1 MKARLFR
8 LAGRIVTILPAAIVE
23 GVILYLLITYLK
35 PWTTIIEILFR
46 IMGFLIVMYIFSY
59 RAEGTYKLLWVL
71 FIMALPIAGGAA
83 YLIWGNKRTSV
94 FLKRKIESSIAG
106 MHVEFDQDR
115 IELNEIGALDPRM
128 AQSFEYLWKMTG
140 FPPNFNESSVFYP
153 VGEKAF
159 EQMLIDLESAK
170 KFIYLEYFII
180 QRGKMLDSIVD
191 ILARKAAEGVDV
203 KLIYDDLGS
212 IATFSRQEARNFR
225 ARGIDFLAFN
235 QVTTLSGTLNNRT
248 HRKYLIIDGK
258 ICFSGGINLSDE
270 YININAPFGHWKDF
284 GFRVTGP
291 AVGGYLYMFVS
302 FWNAFRTK
310 KIPDTVFDEVPWVAS
325 ANKGIVLSYYDSPF
339 SKEPVSNN
347 FFIELLGDARRYAWF
362 YTPYLILSDTLM
374 DAFVRAAKRG
384 VDVRII
390 MPGIPDKK
398 FIYLLS
404 RSYYR
409 PLIEAGVKIY
419 EYKPGFV
426 HAKAFVSDDEVCT
439 IGSVNLDYRSL
450 FLHFENNSAFWNAP
464 IVKDI
469 KEDFIKTQEAS
480 RRFKEE
486 DLRFKFLEGFLRI
499 IAPLC

>member
-59 RAEGTYKLLWVL
+59 LWVL

-212 IATFSRQEARNFR
+212 IATFSRLKSQGDRFPR
-225 ARGIDFLAFN
+225 V
-235 QVTTLSGTLNNRT
+235 Q
-248 HRKYLIIDGK
+248 
-258 ICFSGGINLSDE
+258 
-270 YININAPFGHWKDF
+270 PGHDI
-284 GFRVTGP
+284 
-291 AVGGYLYMFVS
+291 VG
-302 FWNAFRTK
+302 
-310 KIPDTVFDEVPWVAS
+310 DT
-325 ANKGIVLSYYDSPF
+325 
-339 SKEPVSNN
+339 
-347 FFIELLGDARRYAWF
+347 
-362 YTPYLILSDTLM
+362 
-374 DAFVRAAKRG
+374 
-384 VDVRII
+384 
-390 MPGIPDKK
+390 
-398 FIYLLS
+398 
-404 RSYYR
+404 
-409 PLIEAGVKIY
+409 
-419 EYKPGFV
+419 
-426 HAKAFVSDDEVCT
+426 
-439 IGSVNLDYRSL
+439 
-450 FLHFENNSAFWNAP
+450 
-464 IVKDI
+464 
-469 KEDFIKTQEAS
+469 
-480 RRFKEE
+480 
-486 DLRFKFLEGFLRI
+486 
-499 IAPLC
+499 